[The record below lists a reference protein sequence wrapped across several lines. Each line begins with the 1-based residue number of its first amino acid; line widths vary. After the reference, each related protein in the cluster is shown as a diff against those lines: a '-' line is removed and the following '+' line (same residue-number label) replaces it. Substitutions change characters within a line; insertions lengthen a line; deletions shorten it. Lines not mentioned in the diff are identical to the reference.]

1 MKSIKKTLIL
11 CLYTAL
17 ILFLNACEKD
27 DPFKDEYEPNN
38 SQSEA
43 TDLTLGSEI
52 SASLA
57 KGDHDWYYFT
67 VDNSGIIDIAKI
79 EITNNSSDM
88 EIVFSLYNSQG
99 DQLGPSFTGDAGE
112 SLYIRLST
120 RDGSYYIELSEKSG
134 DEEGHYSLKVTDL
147 NANDDNEPDD
157 DFSDSKVR
165 IITSIPATFT
175 GIIVADADTD
185 NPHGD
190 FEFFS
195 ITVPGNSTIIATAKP
210 VGTTDMKLNLETF
223 NDMHVSIESF
233 TGGEG
238 HVISI
243 PLENINTGEAQ
254 FYVRLGGL
262 LGSSYN
268 GDYSITFDD

>member
-11 CLYTAL
+11 CLSIAL
-17 ILFLNACEKD
+17 VLFLNACEKD
-27 DPFKDEYEPNN
+27 DPFKDEYESNN

-43 TDLTLGSEI
+43 TDLTLDSQI

-67 VDNSGIIDIAKI
+67 IDNSGVIDIAMI
-79 EITNNSSDM
+79 EIINNSSDM
-88 EIVFSLYNSQG
+88 EIVFSLYDDQG
-99 DQLGPSFTGDAGE
+99 DQLGPSFTGNAGKG
-112 SLYIRLST
+112 LNIRLST

-134 DEEGHYSLKVTDL
+134 DKEGHYSLKVTDL

-157 DFSDSKVR
+157 KFSESR
-165 IITSIPATFT
+165 TISSIPADFT
-175 GIIVADADTD
+175 GTIVADADANNTY
-185 NPHGD
+185 GD
-190 FEFFS
+190 FEFFT
-195 ITVPGNSTIIATAKP
+195 ITVPGNTTINATATP
-210 VGTTDMKLNLETF
+210 AGTDMKLYMEIF

-238 HVISI
+238 HVISLS
-243 PLENINTGEAQ
+243 LENTSADAAQ
-254 FYVRLGGL
+254 FYVKLGGL

-268 GDYSITFDD
+268 GDYSITFND

>member
-11 CLYTAL
+11 CLSAL

-27 DPFKDEYEPNN
+27 DPFKDEYESNN

-43 TDLTLGSEI
+43 TDLTLGSQI

-67 VDNSGIIDIAKI
+67 IDNSGIIDIALI

-88 EIVFSLYNSQG
+88 EIVFSLYDDQG
-99 DQLGPSFTGDAGE
+99 NQLGSSFTGNVGTG
-112 SLYIRLST
+112 LNIRLST

-134 DEEGHYSLKVTDL
+134 DKEGHYSLKVTDQ

-157 DFSDSKVR
+157 TFENSR
-165 IITSIPATFT
+165 IIDNIPVTISGT
-175 GIIVADADTD
+175 ILSNADANNTY
-185 NPHGD
+185 GD
-190 FEFFS
+190 FEFFT
-195 ITVPGNSTIIATAKP
+195 IMVPGNTTINATATP
-210 VGTTDMKLNLETF
+210 VGTDMKLNLETF
-223 NDMHVSIESF
+223 NEMHVSIESI

-238 HVISI
+238 HVIS
-243 PLENINTGEAQ
+243 LSLDNTSAGEAQ
-254 FYVRLGGL
+254 FYVKLGGL

>member
-11 CLYTAL
+11 CLSIAL

-27 DPFKDEYEPNN
+27 DPFKDEYESNN
-38 SQSEA
+38 SKSEA
-43 TDLTLGSEI
+43 TDLTLGSQI

-67 VDNSGIIDIAKI
+67 IDNSGIIDIALI

-88 EIVFSLYNSQG
+88 EIVFSLYDDQG
-99 DQLGPSFTGDAGE
+99 NQLGSSFTGNAGTG
-112 SLYIRLST
+112 LNIRLST

-134 DEEGHYSLKVTDL
+134 DKEGHYSLKVTDQ

-165 IITSIPATFT
+165 IITSIPANFT
-175 GIIVADADTD
+175 GTIVADADANNTY
-185 NPHGD
+185 GD
-190 FEFFS
+190 FEFYK
-195 ITVPGNSTIIATAKP
+195 ITVNGNCTVNVTVTPTGS
-210 VGTTDMKLNLETF
+210 DMELNMEVF
-223 NDMHVSIESF
+223 DENKDSIETI

-238 HVISI
+238 DVVRTVI
-243 PLENINTGEAQ
+243 NNTELYDLQ
-254 FYVRLGGL
+254 YYVKLGGL
-262 LGSSYN
+262 LGDSYN

>member
-11 CLYTAL
+11 CLSIAL

-27 DPFKDEYEPNN
+27 DPFKDEYESNN

-43 TDLTLGSEI
+43 TDLTLGSQI

-57 KGDHDWYYFT
+57 KGDNDWYYFT
-67 VDNSGIIDIAKI
+67 IDNSGVIDIALI

-88 EIVFSLYNSQG
+88 EIVFSLYDDQG
-99 DQLGPSFTGDAGE
+99 DQLGSSFTGNAGTG
-112 SLYIRLST
+112 LNIRLST

-134 DEEGHYSLKVTDL
+134 DKEGHYSLKVTDQ

-157 DFSDSKVR
+157 TFSDSKVR
-165 IITSIPATFT
+165 IITSIPANFT
-175 GIIVADADTD
+175 GTIVADADANNTY
-185 NPHGD
+185 GD
-190 FEFFS
+190 FEFFT
-195 ITVPGNSTIIATAKP
+195 IMVPGNTTINATATP
-210 VGTTDMKLNLETF
+210 AESYLTLNMEIF
-223 NDMHVSIESF
+223 DENKDSIDSE

-238 HVISI
+238 DMVSI
-243 PLENINTGEAQ
+243 ALINTSQYDAQ
-254 FYVRLGGL
+254 FYVKLGGL

-268 GDYSITFDD
+268 GNYSITFDD